1 MRTVIT
7 TKPKPPSG
15 GLVVTATTDEAH
27 QNSKGTKMDTETTPQ
42 PTARQV
48 IDEFIK
54 DSNTEQIAER
64 MVQQMERIN
73 YLQRAWDSSSQESKN
88 NADKLHK
95 LRGYVRDR
103 FKELMDGDKDATVE
117 MELEDFNHILDNI
130 GAAMISFTWS
140 VDITATVRI
149 TGIEADTEEEANQ
162 KALEAVSLSFNL
174 ASAGDDANYEDE
186 EYETDNTQ
194 EEEN

>member
-1 MRTVIT
+1 
-7 TKPKPPSG
+7 
-15 GLVVTATTDEAH
+15 VVTATTDEAH

>member
-1 MRTVIT
+1 
-7 TKPKPPSG
+7 
-15 GLVVTATTDEAH
+15 VVTATTDEAH

-73 YLQRAWDSSSQESKN
+73 YLQRAWDSSSQESKR
-88 NADKLHK
+88 NADNLHK
-95 LRGYVRDR
+95 LREYLRDR
-103 FKELMDGDKDATVE
+103 LKELMDGDKDATVE
-117 MELEDFNHILDNI
+117 LQLEDFNHILDNV
-130 GAAMISFTWS
+130 GARMIAFTWS
-140 VDITATVRI
+140 VDITATVTI
-149 TGIEADTEEEANQ
+149 TGIEADTEEEANE
-162 KALEAVSLSFNL
+162 KALEAVSLQIDLSN
-174 ASAGDDANYEDE
+174 SGDDASYENE

>member
-1 MRTVIT
+1 
-7 TKPKPPSG
+7 
-15 GLVVTATTDEAH
+15 
-27 QNSKGTKMDTETTPQ
+27 MDTETTPQ

-73 YLQRAWDSSSQESKN
+73 YLQRAWDSSSQESKR
-88 NADKLHK
+88 NADNLHK
-95 LRGYVRDR
+95 LREYLRDR

-117 MELEDFNHILDNI
+117 LQLEDFNHILDNV
-130 GAAMISFTWS
+130 GARMIAFTWS
-140 VDITATVRI
+140 VDITATVTI
-149 TGIEADTEEEANQ
+149 TGIEADTEEEANE
-162 KALEAVSLSFNL
+162 KALEAVSLQIDLSN
-174 ASAGDDANYEDE
+174 SGDDASYENE